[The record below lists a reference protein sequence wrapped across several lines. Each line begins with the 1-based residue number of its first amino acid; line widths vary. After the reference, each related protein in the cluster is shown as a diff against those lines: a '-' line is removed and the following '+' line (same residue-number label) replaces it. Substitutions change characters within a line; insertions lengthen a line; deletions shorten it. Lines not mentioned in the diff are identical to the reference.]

1 MVTINY
7 EPLEHLPHI
16 DENISPE
23 ERSHVEQLIRLELA
37 NQFNNN
43 IQHIT
48 HNDQVMANPNIL
60 LEQQQQQPQQQQ
72 QQQQEPL
79 VPTPMHPLVDQLLPL
94 NQNIQ
99 PTSIMQ
105 LTQERFEEEFGDEDD
120 YDEDDD
126 DDKHLPP
133 GIDLT
138 KYTQF
143 NITSPLD
150 EEENSSILDNNNQQI
165 NYTNLY
171 TTLGHSALQHR
182 NLELLLRNQNDLNQL
197 QQQDL
202 ARLEELNNEL
212 TKNINNKRS
221 MVDELI
227 TNRKRRQLNDL
238 KPLQEEYE
246 QCWKQSINT
255 AIESS
260 INSMNQK

>member
-48 HNDQVMANPNIL
+48 HNDEIMANPNIIV
-60 LEQQQQQPQQQQ
+60 EQQ
-72 QQQQEPL
+72 QQQQEQQQLL

-94 NQNIQ
+94 NPNIQ

-105 LTQERFEEEFGDEDD
+105 LTQERFEEEFGD
-120 YDEDDD
+120 DDD
-126 DDKHLPP
+126 DDDGDDKHLPP

-150 EEENSSILDNNNQQI
+150 EEGNQSILDDNNNQQI

-182 NLELLLRNQNDLNQL
+182 NLELLIRNQIDLNQL

-202 ARLEELNNEL
+202 ARLDELNTEL

-221 MVDELI
+221 MVDELK
-227 TNRKRRQLNDL
+227 TNRKRRQLNEL

-246 QCWKQSINT
+246 ERWKQSINT

-260 INSMNQK
+260 INSINQK

>member
-1 MVTINY
+1 
-7 EPLEHLPHI
+7 
-16 DENISPE
+16 
-23 ERSHVEQLIRLELA
+23 
-37 NQFNNN
+37 
-43 IQHIT
+43 
-48 HNDQVMANPNIL
+48 
-60 LEQQQQQPQQQQ
+60 
-72 QQQQEPL
+72 
-79 VPTPMHPLVDQLLPL
+79 MHPLVDQLLPL
-94 NQNIQ
+94 NPNIQ

-105 LTQERFEEEFGDEDD
+105 LTQERFEEEFGD
-120 YDEDDD
+120 DDD
-126 DDKHLPP
+126 DDDGDKHLPP

-150 EEENSSILDNNNQQI
+150 EEGNQSILDDNNNQQI

-182 NLELLLRNQNDLNQL
+182 NLELLIRNQIDLNQL

-202 ARLEELNNEL
+202 ARLDELNTEL

-221 MVDELI
+221 MVDELK
-227 TNRKRRQLNDL
+227 TNRKRRQLNEL

-246 QCWKQSINT
+246 ERWKQSINT

-260 INSMNQK
+260 INSINQK